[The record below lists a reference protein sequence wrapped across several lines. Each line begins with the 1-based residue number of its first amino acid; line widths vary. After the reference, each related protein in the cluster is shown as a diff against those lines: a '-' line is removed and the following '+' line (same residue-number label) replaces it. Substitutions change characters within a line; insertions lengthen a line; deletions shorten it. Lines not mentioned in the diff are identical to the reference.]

1 MTNLDLGIL
10 FGSLVLLVGIAV
22 ACRRLTRS
30 VADFLAADRCAGRYL
45 LCGSQ
50 NPLVGPGL
58 VFALANFEKFYQA
71 GFAASWWGL
80 MLMPVGMIVA
90 LSGWVAYRYRET
102 RAMTMAQ
109 FFEMRYSRRFR
120 IFSGIVGWCSGLLN
134 YGIFPAVA
142 ARFFVVFCQLPES
155 YLVGG
160 VAVSTQLSLTAL
172 LVVAPA
178 ILAIAGGMVTILVC
192 YFLQAQFVNLV
203 FVIAFAYLITTF
215 AWPDII
221 HTLSQTAP
229 GKSLL
234 DPFDQAAIADFNP
247 WFFALFAFKA
257 FYNKLGW
264 QAWQGFNC
272 AARTPHESRMAGI
285 LGEWSSGVTYFS
297 YMLLPICA
305 YVLLHSPAHLVD
317 ATAAQQTLAAITDP
331 TLQKQMTTPAAMQV
345 MLPVGLVGLV
355 AAALLLSTITSDAL
369 GLHAWGSMLI
379 QDVILPFRKRALS
392 TAAQLGALRWS
403 VIGVSIFAILYS
415 HFFPLRDYILM
426 YQLVTGAI
434 YLAGSGAVIIGGL
447 YWSRGT
453 TAGAWAAMI
462 TGLVL
467 ALVGGLLKAIWP
479 DVPALVSLRP
489 DCPWNGAW
497 VAFVASVAGIVAFI
511 GVSLVTCRTPHDM
524 DRLLHR
530 GRWADAD
537 SPAGADA
544 GAVTAAPAPPKTFWT
559 RIGVGPEFTAGDRF
573 IYLFKILWTTFWTGS
588 FILGTIAWFFL
599 RPGLEA
605 WATWWL
611 ITLIVGGVVGLIT
624 VIWFLWGGIRDLR
637 DLVRHMHRDQV
648 KDDNGQVSP

>member
-1 MTNLDLGIL
+1 MTSLDIGIILGAIL
-10 FGSLVLLVGIAV
+10 LLVGIAV

-109 FFEMRYSRRFR
+109 LFEMRYSRRFR
-120 IFSGIVGWCSGLLN
+120 IFSGIVGWVSGLLN

-142 ARFFVVFCQLPES
+142 ARFFVVFCQLPETFT
-155 YLVGG
+155 LGG
-160 VAVSTQLSLTAL
+160 MAVSSQLALTAL

-178 ILAIAGGMVTILVC
+178 ILATAGGMVTILVS

-203 FVIAFAYLITTF
+203 FVITFGYLITTF

-221 HTLSQTAP
+221 HTLSQTGP

-234 DPFDQAAIADFNP
+234 DPFDQSAIADFNP

-305 YVLLHSPAHLVD
+305 YVLLHSPAHAVD
-317 ATAAQQTLAAITDP
+317 AATAQQTLATITDP
-331 TLQKQMTTPAAMQV
+331 TLHKQMTTPAAMQV
-345 MLPVGLVGLV
+345 MLPMGLVGLV
-355 AAALLLSTITSDAL
+355 AAALLVSTITSDAL

-392 TAAQLGALRWS
+392 ASTQIGALRWS
-403 VIGVSIFAILYS
+403 VVGVSIFAILYS

-453 TAGAWAAMI
+453 TAGAWAAML

-479 DVPALVSLRP
+479 DVPALVALRA

-497 VAFVASVAGIVAFI
+497 VAIVASVASIIAYV

-530 GRWADAD
+530 GTWSDEAE
-537 SPAGADA
+537 PA
-544 GAVTAAPAPPKTFWT
+544 VPAAPVRRDWWA
-559 RIGVGPEFTAGDRF
+559 RIGVGPEFSAGDRF

-588 FILGTIAWFFL
+588 FILGTAAWFL
-599 RPGLEA
+599 VKPGLDA

-611 ITLIVGGVVGLIT
+611 ITLIVGGVVGLVT
-624 VIWFLWGGIRDLR
+624 VIWFLWGGIRDLKL
-637 DLVRHMHRDQV
+637 LVRHMRRDQV
-648 KDDNGQVSP
+648 ADDNGQLPG